1 MKRLLVFL
9 YTQILGNK
17 IYDEFNDVLGELKD
31 IYVTTD
37 DGYPRVIGYKV
48 KREGVTFHYEFKNIN
63 FYEDKNRVKIKTTGS
78 REILPRTYSYLL
90 SEHLLDRKIVDING
104 KKVVRVNDLRI
115 AELAGEYRVVAVE
128 TGPAAM
134 FRRMGT
140 PKLGKFI
147 YKAIKKDYEDKVL
160 MWDDVESVEMVNNNL
175 QLSVPYKKLS
185 TLHPADLAD
194 ILEELDDKSRKQVFE
209 SLDEDL
215 AADTFEEIEDEYR
228 GSIIK
233 DLSVT
238 KTAELLENM
247 DNDEIVDL
255 LDDLEE
261 EERDKVLFN
270 LEKEDAEEVEELL
283 KYEDETVGSIMS
295 KDFIS
300 FGLNLTVEETIE
312 ILKEM
317 KPDEDVLYYI
327 YVTDEEDKIE
337 GLVTLRDLILSE
349 GSLKLKDV
357 MEENIT
363 TVKYDE
369 PIGEAI
375 EQAAKYDLLL
385 TPVVDDNNKI
395 IGIIQLHDLVDE
407 TLYPL
412 WKKKNRKSNNN

>member
-17 IYDEFNDVLGELKD
+17 IYDEFNDVLGDLKD
-31 IYVTTD
+31 VYVTTE

-63 FYEDKNRVKIKTTGS
+63 FYEDKGKVKIKTIGS

-104 KKVVRVNDLRI
+104 KKVVRVNDLRL
-115 AELAGEYRVVAVE
+115 AEIAGEYRVVAVE

-140 PKLGKFI
+140 QKLGKLI
-147 YKAIKKDYEDKVL
+147 YKTFRKDYEDKVL

-283 KYEDETVGSIMS
+283 KYEDETVGSMMS

-300 FGLNLTVEETIE
+300 FGLNLTVEETID

-317 KPDEDVLYYI
+317 QPDEDVMYYI

-337 GLVTLRDLILSE
+337 GLVILRNLLLCD
-349 GSLKLKDV
+349 GSVKLKDI
-357 MEENIT
+357 MEDNIT
-363 TVKYDE
+363 TVRHDE
-369 PIGEAI
+369 PIAEAI
-375 EQAAKYDLLL
+375 EQAAKYDLLS
-385 TPVVDDNNKI
+385 TVVVDDEDRI
-395 IGIIQLHDLVDE
+395 IGIIQIHDIVDE
-407 TLYPL
+407 VLYPL
-412 WKKKNRKSNNN
+412 WKKKNRKTNNN